1 MAFTF
6 LHKKDNTI
14 SISARVSSISKR
26 GKTISTLKLLGSFS
40 PSKPWEDMPEKV
52 RVEAEPV
59 DEVIWKAIYEKRK
72 EVIEAG
78 LKRGGKDVEKT
89 ADAIIGN
96 PALLKSLS
104 PEKLEQ
110 LRKALEK
117 ETKETTKK

>member
-52 RVEAEPV
+52 LVEAEPV

-96 PALLKSLS
+96 PTLLKSLS

-110 LRKALEK
+110 LKKILE
-117 ETKETTKK
+117 KETTKK

>member
-40 PSKPWEDMPEKV
+40 PSKAWEDMPEKV
-52 RVEAEPV
+52 LVEAEPV

>member
-52 RVEAEPV
+52 RVEDEPV
-59 DEVIWKAIYEKRK
+59 DEVIWKALYEKRK

-96 PALLKSLS
+96 PVLLKSLS

>member
-52 RVEAEPV
+52 LVEAEPV

-89 ADAIIGN
+89 LDAIIGN
-96 PALLKSLS
+96 PTLLKSSS

>member
-96 PALLKSLS
+96 PVLLKSLS